1 MTEQEK
7 FVTAAAAVTGADL
20 RLLNNRSLKYTG
32 TGNAFANV
40 EAAAEIAG
48 ISPVQGLMNR
58 FGDKLGRIQEYL
70 RQVQADG
77 DFVDRHADEKFEDSI
92 ADARNYLLMILLYIK
107 TDGGNDFSAFPS
119 VVQQSILDEIPNLPH
134 EGEDIGKEEE
144 KPGWF
149 QRFMRNTIKPEDVI

>member
-7 FVTAAAAVTGADL
+7 FITAAVAVTGADL
-20 RLLNNRSLKYTG
+20 RLLNNRSRKYTG
-32 TGNAFANV
+32 DGNAFANA
-40 EAAAEIAG
+40 EAAAEVAG

-119 VVQQSILDEIPNLPH
+119 VVQQSILDEIPDLPH
-134 EGEDIGKEEE
+134 EGEDIAKEE